1 MGVSGDKY
9 FFRSTLDY
17 IAADPGFHMG
27 KMKTSQ
33 QLGVFLPE
41 KFSLW
46 NVFFKLVIKDG
57 WNSPGEMGFPPL
69 QACLS

>member
-33 QLGVFLPE
+33 QLEVFLPE

-57 WNSPGEMGFPPL
+57 
-69 QACLS
+69 